1 MSDLAKMRAQRSKEM
16 EVPISLTSFKMN
28 CDQRLAVQKVMVI
41 KNLRQAVKAKRQ
53 LYGGQI
59 GNMGDIFKAMDKD
72 GGGTIDTFEFRDGVS
87 RLGLGLSEP
96 QIQEM
101 IECFDEDGNGEI
113 EYEEFMS
120 LVNAPIIDVSA
131 IARIEWENAKAKAEA
146 EEQKL
151 KNKAYSVAVAEA
163 EAASAVLEKQAA
175 ARLAQLEKKKLMK
188 EQRRAKEA
196 AQRSK
201 DYRRKSRDGL
211 QRRKT
216 QHEKRDTRRLAM
228 LLPVLEGRRRVREES
243 KADWSRAQAEEAAR
257 QRVMQQRAWERGAA
271 EVRRQTMRRAR
282 RKADMRVA
290 EKWNQSI
297 HESMVNRLEPANRRP
312 ASVAW

>member
-1 MSDLAKMRAQRSKEM
+1 MCVLA
-16 EVPISLTSFKMN
+16 
-28 CDQRLAVQKVMVI
+28 
-41 KNLRQAVKAKRQ
+41 
-53 LYGGQI
+53 
-59 GNMGDIFKAMDKD
+59 
-72 GGGTIDTFEFRDGVS
+72 
-87 RLGLGLSEP
+87 P
-96 QIQEM
+96 Q
-101 IECFDEDGNGEI
+101 FVTDPPP
-113 EYEEFMS
+113 
-120 LVNAPIIDVSA
+120 V
-131 IARIEWENAKAKAEA
+131 
-146 EEQKL
+146 
-151 KNKAYSVAVAEA
+151 
-163 EAASAVLEKQAA
+163 AA
-175 ARLAQLEKKKLMK
+175 AQLMK

-228 LLPVLEGRRRVREES
+228 LLPVLEVCRACPQLPLAVVTVRCDGGRDPDSRTVDGAAAQGRRRVREES